1 MNPMNKT
8 LKDYYIEILT
18 AAGKRGLP
26 SQVSNDGEYSA
37 MFPYYRELHASGYLE
52 GEMVCGGG
60 SDGSIA
66 EVLINPA
73 ITIDGREYLERLKS
87 ERPLAKF
94 KANGR
99 ELLWLTLTNAITALV
114 AAFITWILT
123 KKP

>member
-1 MNPMNKT
+1 MKKT

-18 AAGKRGLP
+18 TAGERGLP

-37 MFPYYRELHASGYLE
+37 MFPYFKELHSGGYLE

-60 SDGSIA
+60 SDGSFL

-73 ITIDGREYLERLKS
+73 ITIDGREYLERLKA
-87 ERPLAKF
+87 ERPLAKV
-94 KANGR
+94 KAKGG
-99 ELLWLTLTNAITALV
+99 ELLWLIVTNIITALV
-114 AAFITWILT
+114 AAFVTWILV